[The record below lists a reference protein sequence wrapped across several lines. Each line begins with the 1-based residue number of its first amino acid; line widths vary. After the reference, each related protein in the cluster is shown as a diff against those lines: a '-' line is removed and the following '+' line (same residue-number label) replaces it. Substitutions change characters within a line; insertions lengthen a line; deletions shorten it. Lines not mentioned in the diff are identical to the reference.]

1 MNCREFLKLM
11 EEYIMNK
18 TRPAQR
24 AVIEDHLEV
33 CEECRLEFE
42 KTKALVEKIR
52 NMKNVLRSRENVGM
66 NMDMNKKS
74 IVNRLNKPERR
85 SFTRFLPGIAACV
98 FFVMFLF
105 SGFIL
110 AFPSLACRYIP
121 EVPLVKEL
129 SQVMEENSEIRQEIE
144 AVKIE
149 NEQLK
154 MEIKKIKD
162 IEVNEITTS
171 EGVSEEEGK
180 AVQELVVDFI
190 KAQYRKDLNALK
202 EMSTDEFK
210 KQIDRMKQSIFMGK
224 GGEVVFTQITN
235 VAKDNDIY
243 YVFVRLNDSA
253 ESDDADFQEN
263 FEVVRVG
270 EKYLVSFVGL
280 DA

>member
-11 EEYIMNK
+11 EEYIMDK
-18 TRPAQR
+18 ISPVQR
-24 AVIEDHLEV
+24 TAIENHLEV
-33 CEECRLEFE
+33 CKQCRLEYE
-42 KTKALVEKIR
+42 KTKALVQKIR
-52 NMKNVLRSRENVGM
+52 NIKNVLRSREDIGM

-74 IVNRLNKPERR
+74 IVNKLNKPERR
-85 SFTRFLPGIAACV
+85 SYTRLLPGIAACV
-98 FFVMFLF
+98 FFVMFVF

-121 EVPLVKEL
+121 EIPLVKEL
-129 SQVMEENSEIRQEIE
+129 SQTIEENSEIRQEIE
-144 AVKIE
+144 AVKME

-162 IEVNEITTS
+162 IEVNEVTTS
-171 EGVSEEEGK
+171 EGVSEEEDR

-190 KAQYRKDLNALK
+190 KAQYRKDIDALK
-202 EMSTDEFK
+202 QMSTDEFK

-270 EKYLVSFVGL
+270 EEYLVSFVGL